1 METIQ
6 ASSDVLLQHPWL
18 PMAIDGCNLL
28 VKSCFAETTY
38 RILLTDMHCVWQETM
53 QSAAIQ
59 SRAQELNKRLQAP
72 VKAFFSHL
80 CEVVRP
86 CLSGSGQ
93 PSESQVGITVMR
105 PEGGDLCLRLKSKLA
120 ELPFYW
126 EFRCTPAPVAVVCLH
141 LVQPLLSMSHVL
153 QQQVEELEELLV
165 TKDAEIQDYKE
176 NGATLSRA
184 RLQTDIFERHT
195 YKVGFLAKT
204 LAVVCSDD
212 HGVKNF
218 GDDLRELYTAIVA
231 HGSKLSEQ
239 DQLVAADPDPAT
251 SSGPKNICVFGPRHH
266 AGVEACAEGGEAD
279 DKQNRSSPV
288 AEARDHIVHTAP
300 AQQLITCGRAERTS
314 SKAKK
319 KKVVGLFR

>member
-251 SSGPKNICVFGPRHH
+251 SSG
-266 AGVEACAEGGEAD
+266 VEACAEGGEAD

>member
-1 METIQ
+1 METIE

-18 PMAIDGCNLL
+18 PIAIDGCNLL

-38 RILLTDMHCVWQETM
+38 RILLTDMRSVWQETM

-86 CLSGSGQ
+86 CLSG
-93 PSESQVGITVMR
+93 ESQVGITVMR

-153 QQQVEELEELLV
+153 EQQVEELEELLV

-184 RLQTDIFERHT
+184 RLQTDIFERHS

-231 HGSKLSEQ
+231 HGSKRKLSEQ
-239 DQLVAADPDPAT
+239 DQLVAADADPAT
-251 SSGPKNICVFGPRHH
+251 SS
-266 AGVEACAEGGEAD
+266 GVEACAEGGEAD
-279 DKQNRSSPV
+279 DKQDRSSPV